1 MTSLP
6 ERIVLAT
13 ANEHKVAEIR
23 QILPMINFVARPADV
38 SDVIEDAGTL
48 VGNARLKADAICAA
62 TGLPALAD
70 DTGLFVDALGGE
82 PGVETAYFAGPEAN
96 ADRNVAKMLQALDGQ
111 TNRAALFVT
120 VALLRF
126 ADGSEIV
133 AQGEVLGVVATQR
146 LGSSGFGYDPIFVPN
161 DGDGRAFAEMTA
173 DEKATISHRARAM
186 KSLAE
191 MLGAALPVAQ
201 VDVPHVYNR
210 AVASDD

>member
-1 MTSLP
+1 VTSLP